1 MIPRWSNKLIRLI
14 RNLIPKR
21 ANENSNINIKT
32 MAKKTVIT
40 KVLDADAQ
48 DGIIE
53 FPQNRTLYV
62 DQFTSKA
69 PNTDDDREGF
79 RPRNMKEVFEHY
91 QPSVEGIA
99 LETEEGGSVYE
110 DFEFRQIKDFEDEQ
124 LIAHSELLS
133 DKKAQIDA
141 YNSVIRQLEKNKTLR
156 NALKDETS
164 KQDLKNA
171 LKALL
176 TELENAE

>member
-21 ANENSNINIKT
+21 ANKNSNINIKT

-40 KVLDADAQ
+40 KVLDTDAQ

-69 PNTDDDREGF
+69 PTRTTTGRDSG
-79 RPRNMKEVFEHY
+79 P
-91 QPSVEGIA
+91 G
-99 LETEEGGSVYE
+99 T
-110 DFEFRQIKDFEDEQ
+110 
-124 LIAHSELLS
+124 
-133 DKKAQIDA
+133 
-141 YNSVIRQLEKNKTLR
+141 
-156 NALKDETS
+156 
-164 KQDLKNA
+164 
-171 LKALL
+171 
-176 TELENAE
+176 